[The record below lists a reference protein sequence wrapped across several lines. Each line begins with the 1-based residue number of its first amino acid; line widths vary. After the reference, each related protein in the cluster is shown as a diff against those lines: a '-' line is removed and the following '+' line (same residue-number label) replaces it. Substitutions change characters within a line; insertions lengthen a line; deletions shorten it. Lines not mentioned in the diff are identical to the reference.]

1 MILVV
6 NNGLYLLY
14 LYVIILQS
22 KNIGVF
28 KRKKVIVHY
37 DSLIDENNDPCR
49 DPKPLQDYM
58 DKWDGKDFI
67 NSLYLSKDKSV
78 LEIGICTY
86 FCVQQIIKSRCVF
99 TSASLIP
106 CLLATYYLLL
116 KKPSARRMA
125 FCNLIL
131 LRLSLLLQ

>member
-1 MILVV
+1 M
-6 NNGLYLLY
+6 
-14 LYVIILQS
+14 
-22 KNIGVF
+22 KE
-28 KRKKVIVHY
+28 VIVHY

-67 NSLYLSKDKSV
+67 DSLDLSKDKSV

-86 FCVQQIIKSRCVF
+86 FCVQQIIKKQMCLYICI
-99 TSASLIP
+99 THSL
-106 CLLATYYLLL
+106 LLATYYLLL
-116 KKPSARRMA
+116 KKPSAKRMA

-131 LRLSLLLQ
+131 QRLSLLLQ